1 MTFIPSKLGIPRST
15 GTYPVKWE
23 NPGWGLTGVYD
34 YWLWGDDYSEE
45 GPLDVTIS
53 NASTSGCTINFTNPS
68 TITTDS
74 STIFRL
80 YPKGLTTAQLE
91 DTMPVYLHSQAPG
104 YYPANS
110 SITVPNTGG
119 TYTVEYILGRADI
132 IKWTCDVVNAT
143 ALVSVEVLEWD
154 SCSIKFKI
162 TVNANTQWNT
172 NLTGTI
178 QLGAYYETNK
188 FISYSYGFTIEKSGV
203 PEDLKLIVN
212 PSSGT
217 YGAGPGVTD
226 RFMCTLTSTEEEI
239 TELSVTCPGAS
250 NINVDEVNKYFVITF
265 PDNATTSIKNYAA
278 LVTAITSGG
287 YTLNATVPITKLA
300 TSLSL
305 KSSVSI
311 GYTAGR
317 YKIDGTGSDNLDD
330 VVFAIPADA
339 QTWLSKMELVIERGT
354 PGGMNI
360 VSINFDATENTGN
373 ASRKA
378 TVGVTVVKNG
388 SSVINTSFNI
398 VQEVKADISPIW
410 KDYIWEEETLND
422 FIEYHLD
429 YAGDTIYAGKAYK
442 YPDTTGV
449 QFLLNDVS
457 EDFLDNGIIFPS
469 FGKTEIIP
477 NYLKTFTLITS
488 SGSEKPVTFFNDWSY
503 KDTDLTK
510 PYFLSDPIDTLV
522 DSRQYVLCSWI
533 FPTGEGVLNRR
544 YTTPEGVA
552 TTVDITLRQGIN
564 GYTYAEPLGNLLLEC
579 KSKYEIGFVESGSFT
594 TTINYQIDTTNK
606 NYVLYYTN
614 AYGGWDSLLVQGN
627 VKQTDQI
634 ESQTYV
640 RKVLNTTSQFSK
652 NKYLNT
658 IVPEWTLYTN
668 YLTDTQA
675 SKMHHLLE
683 STMVYLHNLEDNKI
697 IPVIITNNSCEYKT
711 YSNQGKNM
719 FYYTIEVQSSQ
730 DKYRK

>member
-23 NPGWGLTGVYD
+23 NPGWDLTGVYD

-53 NASTSGCTINFTNPS
+53 NASTSGCTINFRNPS

-91 DTMPVYLHSQAPG
+91 DTMPVYLHSKAPG
-104 YYPANS
+104 YYPANG

-119 TYTVEYILGRADI
+119 TYTVEYILSRADI

-162 TVNANTQWNT
+162 TVDANTEWNT

-203 PEDLKLIVN
+203 P
-212 PSSGT
+212 
-217 YGAGPGVTD
+217 
-226 RFMCTLTSTEEEI
+226 
-239 TELSVTCPGAS
+239 
-250 NINVDEVNKYFVITF
+250 
-265 PDNATTSIKNYAA
+265 
-278 LVTAITSGG
+278 
-287 YTLNATVPITKLA
+287 
-300 TSLSL
+300 
-305 KSSVSI
+305 
-311 GYTAGR
+311 
-317 YKIDGTGSDNLDD
+317 
-330 VVFAIPADA
+330 
-339 QTWLSKMELVIERGT
+339 
-354 PGGMNI
+354 
-360 VSINFDATENTGN
+360 
-373 ASRKA
+373 
-378 TVGVTVVKNG
+378 VVKNG

-442 YPDTTGV
+442 YPDATGV

-510 PYFLSDPIDTLV
+510 PYFLSDPISTLV

-533 FPTGEGVLNRR
+533 FPTGEGVLNKR
-544 YTTPEGVA
+544 YTTPEGVV

>member
-15 GTYPVKWE
+15 GTYLVEWE

-53 NASTSGCTINFTNPS
+53 NASTSDCTINFTNPS

-80 YPKGLTTAQLE
+80 YPKGLTTVQLE
-91 DTMPVYLHSQAPG
+91 DTMPVYLHSQSPG
-104 YYPANS
+104 YYPANG

-119 TYTVEYILGRADI
+119 TYTVEYILSRADI

-172 NLTGTI
+172 DLTGTI
-178 QLGAYYETNK
+178 QLGAYYDTNK
-188 FISYSYGFTIEKSGV
+188 FISYSYGFKIEKSNT
-203 PEDLKLIVN
+203 PEDLKLVVT

-217 YGAGPGVTD
+217 YGASAFV
-226 RFMCTLTSTEEEI
+226 TEEFHLSTTKAEETI
-239 TELSVTCPGAS
+239 TSFNVTCPQAS
-250 NINVDEVNKYFVITF
+250 NIKKDIVDNYFVLTVPENKTTNNLEF
-265 PDNATTSIKNYAA
+265 SAMVNAT
-278 LVTAITSGG
+278 TSGG
-287 YTLNATVPITKLA
+287 YTLEATVPIKQAA
-300 TSLSL
+300 TSLVIPNTNYE
-305 KSSVSI
+305 VSW
-311 GYTAGR
+311 TASTLNIMGA
-317 YKIDGTGSDNLDD
+317 GSNNLDD
-330 VVFAIPADA
+330 VVFSIPVGWISG
-339 QTWLSKMELVIERGT
+339 QKLSVNSQGVATISLNIAENSGLSSRQATIGVSVIK
-354 PGGMNI
+354 NSSSI
-360 VSINFDATENTGN
+360 INLSINITQ
-373 ASRKA
+373 S
-378 TVGVTVVKNG
+378 VK
-388 SSVINTSFNI
+388 S
-398 VQEVKADISPIW
+398 DISPIW
-410 KDYIWEEETLND
+410 KDYVWNEIISSD

-442 YPDTTGV
+442 YPDATGV

-552 TTVDITLRQGIN
+552 TTADITLRQGIN